1 MTEKT
6 QNNNELTMESA
17 ACKARPHLIR
27 QLSIINPETVEKTR
41 FLIVGCGAI
50 GSYTALALAQMGA
63 EKITIFDNDS
73 FDELNRSSQ
82 LCKIADIGT
91 NKAKALADTI
101 KQFTGVEA
109 TAVDEKFEAGNE
121 YHYLYGEKNAIVIL
135 AVDSMAAR
143 KEIAEAIINTLKDG
157 QVSHIIDPRM
167 SAEKYSQ
174 FVCKLSDK
182 KSVDTYKAT
191 LYTDGE
197 AVQERCT
204 AKATIYTS
212 MSSAGLITKTVK
224 NILEKETYPKT
235 LHWNL
240 KDSHLDVMQMFGAN

>member
-1 MTEKT
+1 MNETT
-6 QNNNELTMESA
+6 NTNELTENSP

-27 QLSIINPETVEKTR
+27 QLSIINPETVERTR

-63 EKITIFDNDS
+63 EKITIFDNDE
-73 FDELNRSSQ
+73 FDDLNRSSQ
-82 LCKIADIGT
+82 LCKLADIGV
-91 NKAKALADTI
+91 NKAKALADTV
-101 KQFTGVEA
+101 KTFTGIEA
-109 TAVDEKFEAGNE
+109 QAVSEKFEAGNE
-121 YHYLYGEKNAIVIL
+121 YHYLFNEKNAIVIL
-135 AVDSMAAR
+135 AVDSMKAR
-143 KEIAEAIINTLKDG
+143 SEIANAMIETLTDG

-167 SAEKYSQ
+167 SAEKYLQ
-174 FVCKLSDK
+174 FVCKVSDK
-182 KSVDTYKAT
+182 KSVDNYRAT

-212 MSSAGLITKTVK
+212 MASASLICKTVK
-224 NILEKETYPKT
+224 NILQQESYPKT
-235 LHWNL
+235 VNWNL